1 MPSEQEQI
9 TALLLK
15 YLSGELTVEEQV
27 QLDTWLNADVKNE
40 ALMGEFRNEA
50 VVRQELQDIYQSK
63 TRVWQ
68 QLEEYTLTNVR
79 SVRNYRRIALYA
91 AGICLLVGGAAL
103 YFFYHW
109 QTPVPIQI
117 ATIRQDSVDV
127 PAPATNRAYVTLS
140 NGKRV
145 YIDSLQTGADIIPGS
160 NLAQKLSP
168 DKIEY
173 AYNSRAAAPE
183 LNTITVPRG
192 SKPLL
197 IALPDGSQ
205 VWVNVASTISF
216 QVPFDGKERLVSVS
230 GEAYFDVA
238 AAAAQPFIV
247 KSKGQEI
254 KVLGT
259 AFNIK
264 SYEEESTIKTTLVTG
279 KIQISQN
286 KSGTM
291 KTLTAGQQA
300 ISPPDGPLLIN
311 QDADMEEALAWK
323 ANVFQFN
330 HADLKSI
337 MQQLGR
343 WYDVEI
349 VFQGSV
355 PNHFF
360 TVKISR
366 DKSLTA
372 VLKIMELYG
381 INFQLEGKKLTV
393 LP

>member
-1 MPSEQEQI
+1 MPREQEQI
-9 TALLLK
+9 TALILK
-15 YLSGELTVEEQV
+15 YLSGELTVEEQQ
-27 QLDTWLNADVKNE
+27 QLDIWLNADAKNR
-40 ALMGEFRNEA
+40 ALMDEFRNEA
-50 VVRQELQDIYQSK
+50 AVKQELLDIYHTK

-68 QLEEYTLTNVR
+68 QLQEYTASNMR
-79 SVRNYRRIALYA
+79 PVRNYRRIALYA
-91 AGICLLVGGAAL
+91 ASTCLLIAGASL
-103 YFFYHW
+103 YFVNRWRAH
-109 QTPVPIQI
+109 TPTQVAVTRNNQ
-117 ATIRQDSVDV
+117 SDV
-127 PAPATNRAYVTLS
+127 PSPASNKAYVTLS
-140 NGKRV
+140 NGRRV
-145 YIDSLQTGADIIPGS
+145 YIDSLQNGADIIPGS

-173 AYNSRAAAPE
+173 AGSSRSAAPE

-216 QVPFDGKERLVSVS
+216 QVPFPEKERLVSVS

-238 AAAAQPFIV
+238 GAASQPFIV

-264 SYEEESTIKTTLVTG
+264 SYDDESTIKTTLVKG

-286 KSGTM
+286 KTGTM

-300 ISPPDGPLLIN
+300 ISPPDGQLMIS
-311 QDADMEEALAWK
+311 QDVDMEEALAWK
-323 ANVFQFN
+323 TNVFQFRN
-330 HADLKSI
+330 EDLKSI

-343 WYDVEI
+343 WYDVE
-349 VFQGSV
+349 VVYQGSV
-355 PNHFF
+355 PNRFF

-366 DKSLTA
+366 DKSLAA

-381 INFQLEGKKLTV
+381 MSFRLEGKKLTV

>member
-1 MPSEQEQI
+1 MSPEQEQI
-9 TALLLK
+9 TALILK
-15 YLSGELTVEEQV
+15 YLSGDLTVEEQQ
-27 QLDTWLNADVKNE
+27 QLDAWLNADAKNR
-40 ALMGEFRNEA
+40 ALMDEFRDEA
-50 VVRQELQDIYQSK
+50 AVKQELLDIYHTK
-63 TRVWQ
+63 ARVWQ
-68 QLEEYTLTNVR
+68 QLQGHTATNLR
-79 SVRNYRRIALYA
+79 PVRNYRRWALYA
-91 AGICLLVGGAAL
+91 ASICLLIAGASL
-103 YFFYHW
+103 YFANRWRTHTS
-109 QTPVPIQI
+109 TPLAVTRNDQADIP
-117 ATIRQDSVDV
+117 S
-127 PAPATNRAYVTLS
+127 PASNRAYVTLS

-145 YIDSLQTGADIIPGS
+145 YIDSLQNGADIIPGS

-173 AYNSRAAAPE
+173 AGRSRSVAPE

-216 QVPFDGKERLVSVS
+216 QVPFPEKERLVSVS
-230 GEAYFDVA
+230 GEAYFDVVGA
-238 AAAAQPFIV
+238 ASQPFIV
-247 KSKGQEI
+247 KSSGQEI

-264 SYEEESTIKTTLVTG
+264 SYEDESTIKTTLVKG

-286 KSGTM
+286 KTGTM

-300 ISPPDGPLLIN
+300 ISPPDGQLIIN
-311 QDADMEEALAWK
+311 QDVDLEEALAWK
-323 ANVFQFN
+323 TNVFQFRN
-330 HADLKSI
+330 EDLKSI

-343 WYDVEI
+343 WYDVDI
-349 VFQGSV
+349 VYQGSV
-355 PNHFF
+355 PDRFF

-366 DKSLTA
+366 DKSLAA
-372 VLKIMELYG
+372 VLKIIELYG
-381 INFQLEGKKLTV
+381 ISFRLEGKKLTV

>member
-1 MPSEQEQI
+1 MSPEQEQI
-9 TALLLK
+9 TALILK
-15 YLSGELTVEEQV
+15 YLSGEITVEEQV
-27 QLDTWLNADVKNE
+27 QLDTWLNANVENR
-40 ALMGEFRNEA
+40 ALMEEFRNEA
-50 VVRQELQDIYQSK
+50 AVRQELEDIYHTKS
-63 TRVWQ
+63 RIWQ
-68 QLEEYTLTNVR
+68 QLQEYTVTNVR

-91 AGICLLVGGAAL
+91 ASVCLLVVGASVYL
-103 YFFYHW
+103 VNRW
-109 QTPVPIQI
+109 RTPIPIHVA
-117 ATIRQDSVDV
+117 ATRKERVDI
-127 PAPATNRAYVTLS
+127 PSPTTGRAYVTLN

-145 YIDSLQTGADIIPGS
+145 YIDSLQTGANIVPGG

-173 AYNSRAAAPE
+173 ANNSRAAAPE

-216 QVPFDGKERLVSVS
+216 QVPFAGKERLVNVS

-238 AAAAQPFIV
+238 AAATQPFIV

-264 SYEEESTIKTTLVTG
+264 SYEDESTIRTTLVKG

-323 ANVFQFN
+323 ANVFQFRN
-330 HADLKSI
+330 EDLKSI

-343 WYDVEI
+343 WYDVE
-349 VFQGSV
+349 VVYQGSV
-355 PNHFF
+355 PNRFF

-381 INFQLEGKKLTV
+381 ISFRLEGKKLTV

>member
-1 MPSEQEQI
+1 MPPEQEQI
-9 TALLLK
+9 TALILK

-27 QLDTWLNADVKNE
+27 ELDTWLNANE
-40 ALMGEFRNEA
+40 ENYALMEEFRNEA
-50 VVRQELQDIYQSK
+50 VVRQELQDIYHTK
-63 TRVWQ
+63 TRIWQ
-68 QLEEYTLTNVR
+68 QLQEYTTTNVR
-79 SVRNYRRIALYA
+79 SVPNYRRIALYA
-91 AGICLLVGGAAL
+91 ASICLLVVGAAT
-103 YFFYHW
+103 YFVYRW
-109 QTPVPIQI
+109 RTPVPTEV
-117 ATIRQDSVDV
+117 ATTPKAHIDIPS
-127 PAPATNRAYVTLS
+127 PATNRAYVTLG

-173 AYNSRAAAPE
+173 AYNSRSAAPE

-216 QVPFDGKERLVSVS
+216 QAPFAGKERVVSVS
-230 GEAYFDVA
+230 GEAYFEVA
-238 AAAAQPFIV
+238 AAASQPFIV

-264 SYEEESTIKTTLVTG
+264 SYEEESTIKTTLVKG
-279 KIQISQN
+279 KIQISQHT
-286 KSGTM
+286 SGTM

-300 ISPPDGPLLIN
+300 ISSPDGQLMID

-323 ANVFQFN
+323 TNVFQFSN
-330 HADLKSI
+330 EDLKSI

-349 VFQGSV
+349 VYRGAV
-355 PNHFF
+355 PNRFF